1 MNKTL
6 SVHKTDYA
14 NEQKGKIQFL
24 SDNLGKRMN
33 EFMNQMMVSEF
44 EPENIEEQP
53 ASIKKVNFQEIG
65 LNKVEKAV
73 LR

>member
-1 MNKTL
+1 
-6 SVHKTDYA
+6 
-14 NEQKGKIQFL
+14 
-24 SDNLGKRMN
+24 
-33 EFMNQMMVSEF
+33 MNQMMVSEF
-44 EPENIEEQP
+44 EPESIEEQP